1 MGLLRHAKQLVKELY
16 PHAANFLGRGAVKV
30 AESLQELGLPQS
42 LSEKLLDTA
51 LESIPT
57 TEQVIRGGKLA
68 LDMYGEFR
76 NNSGLGFVTGAPP
89 VGGIRQNIEYPGY
102 YTKTGYSGLGGG
114 FGRGSNHPR
123 DIFEHGEAFPGNP
136 AMEPAKKIRGDPM
149 YEREKPTVDAQT
161 RRAKVMAPNEV
172 EPEPRRLRSNSKT
185 KAKVVSKKKTK
196 AKEEMK
202 PKKKAKSKK
211 MIPAL

>member
-89 VGGIRQNIEYPGY
+89 IGGIRQNIEYPGY

-114 FGRGSNHPR
+114 FGRGSKHPN
-123 DIFEHGEAFPGNP
+123 DIFEYGEAFPGNP
-136 AMEPAKKIRGDPM
+136 AMEPENKILRGLD
-149 YEREKPTVDAQT
+149 RKKPTVEEPA
-161 RRAKVMAPNEV
+161 REAPPPPAK
-172 EPEPRRLRSNSKT
+172 KT
-185 KAKVVSKKKTK
+185 KAKAVSKKTAKAKAVSKKT

>member
-102 YTKTGYSGLGGG
+102 YTKTGYSGIGGG

-136 AMEPAKKIRGDPM
+136 AMKPEDKIRRGDHM
-149 YEREKPTVDAQT
+149 DKREKPAVD
-161 RRAKVMAPNEV
+161 
-172 EPEPRRLRSNSKT
+172 PEPRKLQSTS
-185 KAKVVSKKKTK
+185 APPAEKKKRAAAKPKKK